1 MFLLFSYCCVNAV
14 FCNYFTIPNSIII
27 TSMRTL
33 ASIYPLISVITST
46 NILRPLFNTLD
57 VYGWYPVTFT
67 HTVLK
72 ALSGSK
78 TKEAYSK
85 PAYLHV
91 IMHVVDLLPMLR
103 EGGVD
108 DYVDGGY
115 DDGYGGY
122 GDGVQYVANGEEGQ
136 GEREKVVEMVEKT
149 VNPQFLIVVNNV
161 LAVSTVR

>member
-1 MFLLFSYCCVNAV
+1 
-14 FCNYFTIPNSIII
+14 
-27 TSMRTL
+27 MRTL
-33 ASIYPLISVITST
+33 ASIYPLINVITST

-57 VYGWYPVTFT
+57 IYGWYPVTFT

-91 IMHVVDLLPMLR
+91 IMHVVDLLPILR

-108 DYVDGGY
+108 DDGY
-115 DDGYGGY
+115 DDDDG
-122 GDGVQYVANGEEGQ
+122 GDGGMRYAANGEESQ
-136 GEREKVVEMVEKT
+136 GEGREDMERVVEMVEKT

-161 LAVSTVR
+161 LAVRIVMMDPSSDNLCDSLLQNNQHKHIFHSW